1 MSRTEL
7 ISPFLQDVTASEQCW
22 HQLRSS
28 SLKSAVFKISHFCIH
43 HIQSNDQ
50 VLPILSPT
58 PQGQTAS
65 FWVRS
70 LEQPHGGSLYDN
82 PQGLPPAAIH
92 TVVWPSRP
100 PPLIEH
106 SEHDGIWLLRG
117 WQDYSSFH
125 FLLILSLA
133 GSEGIQLPLCW
144 EPPRRDL
151 DGTELNRSL
160 QQQLSHKDQKSLVQ

>member
-117 WQDYSSFH
+117 WQDYSSFLISNRVGH
-125 FLLILSLA
+125 ISLLKLVFWISNSTLFQA
-133 GSEGIQLPLCW
+133 YYW
-144 EPPRRDL
+144 
-151 DGTELNRSL
+151 LNL
-160 QQQLSHKDQKSLVQ
+160 YI